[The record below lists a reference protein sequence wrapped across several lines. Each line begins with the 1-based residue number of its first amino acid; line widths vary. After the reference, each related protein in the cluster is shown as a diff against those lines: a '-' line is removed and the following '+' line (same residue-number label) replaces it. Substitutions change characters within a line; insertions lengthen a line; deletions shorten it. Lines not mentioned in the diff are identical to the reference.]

1 MKHNRNP
8 LAKAINYAL
17 GAGMIASL
25 AMTAAPVAAQDD
37 EEAADLDRV
46 QVTGSR
52 IKRTDIEG
60 ALPITVIDREAI
72 ELSGESNA
80 ADLIRNIPFNTSGSF
95 RPQSGSSAQ
104 AVSTVSLRGLGAA
117 RTLVLVNGRR
127 MPKAPLTGDSS
138 DLNMIPMG
146 AIERIEI
153 LADGASAVYGSDAIG
168 GVVNVVLRSDF
179 EGAEMMVG
187 RAEVDPRGGDRRE
200 GYLTFGAASATSS
213 LIGGASWN
221 SRDIIFAR
229 DFFFNQ
235 PGNSLYGNN
244 FTTLDGPFDN
254 FNWTALPNGCP
265 TDVQPAFRIT
275 QSAGSIT
282 GDFCGYDFTRVS
294 ADEASIKNQSAF
306 LRADH
311 QFHDDWRVFAD
322 TWVAKTRSFGRY
334 APVPDSSFFNTPI
347 TPNSPNNPTNPDSPM
362 FDPSLGLD
370 PQNVNIWHRFDAL
383 GNRDSFIDSEM
394 YDLLVGMSGFVGPAE
409 VEFGARWTRNKV
421 FDIGYNYLVRS
432 TAYAFMESGAYDVQR
447 PFDNPDNILNAMKAT
462 ISRISTFDQNEMF
475 ANVSF
480 DAGAIRGV
488 PIQWFAGLEYREE
501 FYSDQYDSLSEAGQ
515 IGGSAGNS
523 AGGDR
528 DVTSLFAEVLIPVLD
543 NLEFNVALRNDDY
556 SDYGSDLSPK
566 LSFRYEPIDGY
577 VFRGSYGEGFRAPDF
592 PSLTQAEAFSADSVA
607 DPQSCLNAAQ
617 PANCTLQINAFRIA
631 NPDLG
636 SENSEQFSLGV
647 AFAPTDWFNGTLDYN
662 NVKIIDRIAF
672 FSSQGL
678 INRQNAGD
686 PIPPGLGVTRAP
698 NGSIIRID
706 TGFGNEGTIKSSFFD
721 LNLRA
726 SFNAL
731 GGQLFHELN
740 VVRVQTQ
747 SVDGGRQTVRD
758 PGVPRYRAVLSNR
771 YSWGDFSFA
780 YNLNYISGQ
789 CNRMTAGQFENQAIC
804 NGRVPSWTTHD
815 VQANYFTPWNGRIT
829 VGAQNLW
836 GRTPPIGLGAF
847 GSRDYDFNLYDAYG
861 TIPYVRYT
869 QSF

>member
-104 AVSTVSLRGLGAA
+104 AVSTVSLRGLGAS

-200 GYLTFGAASATSS
+200 GYVTFGAASATTSV
-213 LIGGASWN
+213 IGGASWN

-229 DFFFNQ
+229 DFFWTQ

-265 TDVQPAFRIT
+265 TDVQPAFRVT

-294 ADEASIKNQSAF
+294 ADEASVKNQSAF

-383 GNRDSFIDSEM
+383 GNRDSFIDSEL
-394 YDLLVGMSGFVGPAE
+394 YDLLVGVQGFVGPAE
-409 VEFGARWTRNKV
+409 VEVGARWTRNKV

-432 TAYAFMESGAYDVQR
+432 TAYAFMESGAYDVQN

-488 PIQWFAGLEYREE
+488 PIQWFTGIEYREE
-501 FYSDQYDSLSEAGQ
+501 FYGDQYDSLSEAGQ

-523 AGGDR
+523 AGGER
-528 DVTSLFAEVLIPVLD
+528 DVTSLFGEVLIPVLD
-543 NLEFNVALRNDDY
+543 NLEFNLALRYDDY
-556 SDYGSDLSPK
+556 SDYGDDLSPK

-607 DPQSCLNAAQ
+607 DPQTCLNAGQA
-617 PANCTLQINAFRIA
+617 ANCTLQINAFRIA
-631 NPDLG
+631 NPELG

-647 AFAPTDWFNGTLDYN
+647 AFAPLDWFNGTLDYN
-662 NVKIIDRIAF
+662 NIKIIDRIAF
-672 FSSQGL
+672 FSSPGL
-678 INRQNAGD
+678 LARERAGD

-706 TGFGNEGTIKSSFFD
+706 TGFGNEGTIKSSFWD

-726 SFNAL
+726 NLNAL

-758 PGVPRYRAVLSNR
+758 PGVPRYRAVLANR

-789 CNRMTAGQFENQAIC
+789 CNTMSAGQFENQAIC
-804 NGRVPSWTTHD
+804 NGRTPSWTTHD

-861 TIPYVRYT
+861 TIPYIRYT

>member
-60 ALPITVIDREAI
+60 ALPITVIDRESI

-80 ADLIRNIPFNTSGSF
+80 ADLIRNLPFNTSGSF

-104 AVSTVSLRGLGAA
+104 AVSTVSLRGLGSS

-127 MPKAPLTGDSS
+127 LPKAPLTGDSS

-146 AIERIEI
+146 AIERIEV

-179 EGAEMMVG
+179 EGAEIMVG

-200 GYLTFGAASATSS
+200 GYITFGAASATTSV
-213 LIGGASWN
+213 IGGASWN

-229 DFFFNQ
+229 DFFWTQ

-282 GDFCGYDFTRVS
+282 GDFCGYDFTLVS

-311 QFHDDWRVFAD
+311 QFHDDWRIFAD

-362 FDPSLGLD
+362 FDPALGLD

-383 GNRDSFIDSEM
+383 GNRDSFIDSEL
-394 YDLLVGMSGFVGPAE
+394 YDLLVGVNGFIGPVE
-409 VEFGARWTRNKV
+409 VEAGARWTRNKV

-432 TAYAFMESGAYDVQR
+432 TAYAFMESGAYDVQN

-462 ISRISTFDQNEMF
+462 ISRISTFDQNEIF

-480 DAGAIRGV
+480 DAGAINGM
-488 PIQWFAGLEYREE
+488 PIQWFVGYEYREE
-501 FYSDQYDSLSEAGQ
+501 IYSDQYDSLSEAGQ

-528 DVTSLFAEVLIPVLD
+528 DVNSLFGEVLIPVMD
-543 NLEFNVALRNDDY
+543 NLEFNVALRYDDY
-556 SDYGSDLSPK
+556 SDYGDDLSPK
-566 LSFRYEPIDGY
+566 ISFRYEPLDGY

-592 PSLTQAEAFSADSVA
+592 PILTQQEAFSADSVA
-607 DPQSCLNAAQ
+607 DPQSCINQGQ
-617 PANCTLQINAFRIA
+617 PDNCTLQINAFRIA
-631 NPDLG
+631 NPDLE
-636 SENSEQFSLGV
+636 SENSEQFNLGV
-647 AFAPTDWFNGTLDYN
+647 AFAPTDWLNGTLDYN
-662 NVKIIDRIAF
+662 NIKIIDRIAF

-678 INRQNAGD
+678 INRELAGD
-686 PIPPGLGVTRAP
+686 PTPPGLGVTRAP
-698 NGSIIRID
+698 NGSIVRID
-706 TGFGNEGTIKSSFFD
+706 TGYGNEGNIKTSFWD

-726 SFNAL
+726 NFNAF

-747 SVDGGRQTVRD
+747 SVDGGRQLVRD
-758 PGVPRYRAVLSNR
+758 PGVPRYRASLGNR
-771 YSWGDFSFA
+771 YSWGDFTFA

-789 CNRMTAGQFENQAIC
+789 CDNITAGEFQGQVNC
-804 NGRVPSWTTHD
+804 VGRAPSWTTHD
-815 VQANYFTPWNGRIT
+815 VQVNYFTPWNGRIT

-836 GRTPPIGLGAF
+836 NRTPAIGLGAV

-861 TIPYVRYT
+861 RTPYIRYT